1 MLGPLEVTGPDGP
14 VRITGSKERA
24 ALAALIAWPRDV
36 LLTARLT
43 EAVWG
48 QTPPRSS
55 LKMLQ
60 NLVLGLRKSLGAEL
74 IETRPGG
81 YRLRA
86 ADEAI
91 DACRFQRFVS
101 DGRRHAAQGQ
111 WQAAGDALTQAV
123 ALWRGAPLPELSE
136 WNPGRGQAARL
147 HELHHG
153 AYEEL
158 AAAELACGRH
168 HEWVSALEM
177 MVSEEPLRER
187 RWALLMLALYRAG
200 RQADALRGF
209 QRARV
214 QLADLGL
221 EPGQQLVALERAI
234 SAQDASLDLHS
245 HPSGPEPLPA
255 GVTLA
260 DRATTDCRT

>member
-1 MLGPLEVTGPDGP
+1 
-14 VRITGSKERA
+14 
-24 ALAALIAWPRDV
+24 
-36 LLTARLT
+36 
-43 EAVWG
+43 
-48 QTPPRSS
+48 
-55 LKMLQ
+55 MLQ
-60 NLVLGLRKSLGAEL
+60 NLVLGLRKALGAEL

-86 ADEAI
+86 ADDAI

-101 DGRRHAAQGQ
+101 SGRRHTAQGE
-111 WQAAGDALTQAV
+111 WPAAGDALTQAV
-123 ALWRGAPLPELSE
+123 ALWRGPPLPELCE
-136 WNPGRGQAARL
+136 WDPGRGEAARL

-153 AYEEL
+153 TYEDL

-209 QRARV
+209 Q
-214 QLADLGL
+214 
-221 EPGQQLVALERAI
+221 P
-234 SAQDASLDLHS
+234 
-245 HPSGPEPLPA
+245 
-255 GVTLA
+255 
-260 DRATTDCRT
+260 RTRPPRRSRT